1 MEFAAANL
9 RIRIVSNDQSLSAHL
24 FNAASFLLIGTL
36 TVKNHDKTSP
46 VHVELAFELFRQGH
60 LAAAMA
66 TDWREVK
73 RRLDRYSC
81 LELSKWCQV
90 RSNGASCLHE
100 IEVDHFVVWLHE
112 AKLRASRTPIGQL
125 MPDGWVHREM
135 IWMCVWVYTFYG
147 ESVH

>member
-9 RIRIVSNDQSLSAHL
+9 RVGIVSNDQSLSAHL

-73 RRLDRYSC
+73 RRLDRNSR
-81 LELSKWCQV
+81 LEFSKWCKV
-90 RSNGASCLHE
+90 RSDSTSCSHE
-100 IEVDHFVVWLHE
+100 IEVDHFVVRLHE
-112 AKLRASRTPIGQL
+112 AKLRATGTPIG
-125 MPDGWVHREM
+125 
-135 IWMCVWVYTFYG
+135 
-147 ESVH
+147 